1 MRLLKRLW
9 SFLLGLVR
17 YRRRHRKGYG
27 ISLLVPFKA
36 DNARR
41 LQTWEWL
48 ERYWK
53 SELPGAEVIVGT
65 SDDTPF
71 CKTAAVNDAA
81 ARATGDVVVILDA
94 DAYVSGD
101 VLVDSANQIREARKA
116 KRPLWFVPY
125 RYFYRLSDA
134 NSRVVLMTP
143 PDNPPRFFAA
153 PPSYQ
158 LSDEASYT
166 KVNRGHWYGA
176 LIQILPREAFDLV
189 GGMDERFAGW
199 GGEDVSFMHAVDTL
213 YGKHRTTQNGV
224 IHLWHP
230 SKGADVKSREWQGQS
245 GPNANGR
252 LAWRYSLAVGDR
264 GKMQK
269 LVDERG

>member
-1 MRLLKRLW
+1 MRLIQRLW
-9 SFLLGLVR
+9 IWLVGLF
-17 YRRRHRKGYG
+17 HRKSKLRGYG

-41 LQTWEWL
+41 AETWEWL
-48 ERYWK
+48 SAYWVT
-53 SELPGAEVIVGT
+53 ELPGAELIIGT
-65 SDDTPF
+65 SDHVPF
-71 CKTAAVNDAA
+71 CKTEAVNSAA
-81 ARATGDVVVILDA
+81 AKATGDVVVILDA
-94 DAYVSGD
+94 DCYVSGD
-101 VLVDSANQIREARKA
+101 VIVGAANDIRDARQEGK
-116 KRPLWFVPY
+116 KLWFVPY
-125 RYFYRLSDA
+125 RFFYRLSDA
-134 NSRVVLMTP
+134 NSRSLMSMDP
-143 PDNPPRFFAA
+143 KQPPRYFAA
-153 PPSYQ
+153 PPDYQ
-158 LSDEASYT
+158 LSDMASYT

-199 GGEDVSFMHAVDTL
+199 GGEDVSFMHVVDTL
-213 YGKHRTTQNGV
+213 YGKHKTTQNGV

-230 SKGADVKSREWQGQS
+230 SKGANVKTREWEGQR

-264 GKMQK
+264 GKMQA